1 METSTI
7 TGLATHMAS
16 ARLQQSAE
24 IAVLKKA
31 IDLQSEG
38 ALQLLQALPP
48 MPTLSTTGGTAGE
61 LINVTA

>member
-1 METSTI
+1 MEASTI
-7 TGLATHMAS
+7 AALSTHMAS
-16 ARLQQSAE
+16 ARTQQTAE

-48 MPTLSTTGGTAGE
+48 MPTLSSTGGTAGE
-61 LINVTA
+61 IINVTA